1 MRAFVIRGPREAAV
15 EDVEPPVAGP
25 GLVVVEVDRVGV
37 CGTDLECYTGEMA
50 YLASG
55 RIGYPLRIGHEWC
68 GRVVEVGE
76 GVDPAWLG
84 RRTTGDTMLAC
95 GRCRRCRD
103 GRPNVCETLAEL
115 GFDPRWPGALA
126 ERVAVPATA
135 LHPLPDRV
143 DDVAGALVEP
153 GGNAFRAAT
162 AAGAAPGARVLVLG
176 AGAIGLLAAA
186 FCADAGAEV
195 HLVSRSE
202 RSRDFARAVGRT
214 HVWAPAGIPA
224 LPWDAVIDATND
236 PAAPAL
242 AVDLVEPGRR
252 VVLIGLA
259 GAPSLVDTRTVAL
272 KDLTVIGILG
282 GSAGLDGAIERYASG
297 AVDPRPLVG
306 ATIGLEDLAG
316 ALADAVDGRR
326 PAGAGP
332 GPKLHIDPRR

>member
-1 MRAFVIRGPREAAV
+1 M
-15 EDVEPPVAGP
+15 
-25 GLVVVEVDRVGV
+25 
-37 CGTDLECYTGEMA
+37 
-50 YLASG
+50 
-55 RIGYPLRIGHEWC
+55 
-68 GRVVEVGE
+68 
-76 GVDPAWLG
+76 
-84 RRTTGDTMLAC
+84 
-95 GRCRRCRD
+95 
-103 GRPNVCETLAEL
+103 
-115 GFDPRWPGALA
+115 
-126 ERVAVPATA
+126 
-135 LHPLPDRV
+135 
-143 DDVAGALVEP
+143 VEP

-162 AAGAAPGARVLVLG
+162 AAGAAPGERVLVLG
-176 AGAIGLLAAA
+176 AGAIGILAAA

-195 HLVSRSE
+195 HIVGRSE
-202 RSRDFARAVGRT
+202 RSRGFARAVGRSN
-214 HVWAPAGIPA
+214 VWDRAGIPA

-236 PAAPAL
+236 PATPAL

-259 GAPSLVDTRTVAL
+259 GAPSLIDTRTVAL

-306 ATIGLEDLAG
+306 ATIGLGTWPA